1 MSFLQISNLTKSFP
15 QGNEMKEVLHS
26 ISLNVER
33 GEFIAVMGPSGSGK
47 STFLHLIAGLIS
59 PDSGDIVIDGVNIST
74 LDDNELTKMR
84 RRKIGFIFQSYN
96 LLPSLTVREN
106 IVLPVLADGKDVDSK
121 ELEQLLDVL
130 EIGDKQHR
138 YPLNLSGGE
147 QQRVAIA
154 RALLQKPSLILA
166 DEPTGSLDS
175 VSGQHFCKL
184 LSDIRKKIN
193 CAIILVT
200 HEKDIADWANHILIL
215 KDGIIQKDTFTQV
228 CR

>member
-47 STFLHLIAGLIS
+47 STFLHLIASLIS

-106 IVLPVLADGKDVDSK
+106 IALPVLADGKDVDSK

-130 EIGDKQHR
+130 EIGDKQYR

-215 KDGIIQKDTFTQV
+215 KDGIIQKDTFTQD

>member
-106 IVLPVLADGKDVDSK
+106 IALPVLADGKDVDSK

-130 EIGDKQHR
+130 EIGDKQYR

-215 KDGIIQKDTFTQV
+215 KDGIIQKDTFTQD